1 MKSTKSILFIFSIF
15 ALTLGNACAQNNKA
29 NHNADDSKIALNGY
43 SPVSYIDLNLAQKGA
58 KAYKSE
64 YGGLK
69 YYFKDAKQK
78 AAFDATPTKYLPEFG
93 GWCAT
98 GIAVGSK
105 FRTDPNKFLVKDGK
119 LYLFLYD
126 LEVDALQ
133 LWLQDE
139 QGMAKK
145 AKKNWKKM
153 AAK

>member
-1 MKSTKSILFIFSIF
+1 MKSTKSILFVFSIF

-105 FRTDPNKFLVKDGK
+105 FRTDPNKFWFFDNFG
-119 LYLFLYD
+119 D
-126 LEVDALQ
+126 Q
-133 LWLQDE
+133 
-139 QGMAKK
+139 
-145 AKKNWKKM
+145 
-153 AAK
+153 